1 MSTDLQNDYKEVK
14 SKISA
19 YQTTVENKK
28 SQELQRKE
36 TLGDNFSQKKSSVT
50 KTLDD
55 FTEKTNKSQKEIKN
69 QLDELIDI
77 FSLTTP
83 RSTSSDTVNI
93 LLKYFTEAALATK
106 GRLKDIIVTETVS
119 TLGCAQEQEFEATTL
134 YVRVQSV
141 DIFKKLVE
149 DPADP
154 IANFLYEKE
163 PVDIN
168 TLPFSMN
175 RELYN
180 RLQNIGFSYNQEYTQ
195 NYVGASGQEMFN
207 IEYVTQDG
215 NGTPGDFFKVTLNSR
230 LNNVNRVGDFL
241 VDYYSS
247 INILDFEVL
256 YANIMN
262 ILTGMIDFS
271 LNIPKDQLEVNGY
284 LQKILQRI
292 MGLCFDER
300 KEIDVAGTS
309 KLSDLDFIDDTFYEL
324 SPQDLRSLND
334 EIDNIVKGVTEFQDC
349 GNVRFPINVD
359 STSLMIQK
367 VRNAKNDTEAA
378 ALVQSSLDE
387 LSKDPNWL
395 LNYPS
400 GLQINLSVKFDY
412 LRQLPKAIM
421 SSIISPKVLLGLMVM
436 IKALKSEIADL
447 VEDAK
452 TFLLAFKNYIT
463 QIMSKI
469 TAIFV
474 EEIFKLIKK
483 NIKLLVESLVFEIAT
498 EAKDKRLKM
507 IASITFVLYQLASI
521 AIDFRRCKSVVD
533 ELLKL
538 LSLALKNSGL
548 QIPNFVLFGAQF
560 LNGVS
565 DTRAFA
571 NVIENLQKS
580 GLPTGD
586 LPDGSPNQINRAF
599 FNMIKGQNAEQAENG
614 KSEIFIPPLTV
625 ITASGPGYTKPVKA
639 SGKSY

>member
-28 SQELQRKE
+28 AQDLQRRE
-36 TLGDNFSQKKSSVT
+36 TAGDNFSQKKSSVT

-93 LLKYFTEAALATK
+93 LLKYFTEAAIATK

-119 TLGCAQEQEFEATTL
+119 TLGCAQEQEFEATTV

-195 NYVGASGQEMFN
+195 NYIGASGQELFN

-215 NGTPGDFFKVTLNSR
+215 NGTPGDFFKVTLNNR
-230 LNNVNRVGDFL
+230 LNNSNRVGDFL

-247 INILDFEVL
+247 INVLDFEVL

-349 GNVRFPINVD
+349 GNVRFPINVE

-395 LNYPS
+395 INYPS

-412 LRQLPKAIM
+412 LKQLPKAIM
-421 SSIISPKVLLGLMVM
+421 STIISPKVLLGLMVM

-474 EEIFKLIKK
+474 EELFKLIKK

-498 EAKDKRLKM
+498 EAKDKRIKM

-521 AIDFRRCKSVVD
+521 AIDYRRCKSVVD

-586 LPDGSPNQINRAF
+586 LPDGSPNQINQAF

-614 KSEIFIPPLTV
+614 KTEIYIPPLTV
-625 ITASGPGYTKPVKA
+625 LTAAGPGFTKPVKA

>member
-1 MSTDLQNDYKEVK
+1 MSTDLQNDYKQVK

-28 SQELQRKE
+28 SQDLQKRE
-36 TLGDNFSQKKSSVT
+36 SSGDNFSPKKSSVS

-55 FTEKTNKSQKEIKN
+55 FTEKTNKSQKEVKN

-93 LLKYFTEAALATK
+93 LLKYFTEAAIATK
-106 GRLKDIIVTETVS
+106 GKLKDIIITETVS
-119 TLGCAQEQEFEATTL
+119 TLGCAQEQEFEPTSL

-154 IANFLYEKE
+154 IAN
-163 PVDIN
+163 I
-168 TLPFSMN
+168 
-175 RELYN
+175 
-180 RLQNIGFSYNQEYTQ
+180 
-195 NYVGASGQEMFN
+195 GASGQELFN

-262 ILTGMIDFS
+262 LLTGMVDFS

-284 LQKILQRI
+284 LQKILQRM

-334 EIDNIVKGVTEFQDC
+334 EIDNIVKGITEFEDC
-349 GNVRFPINVD
+349 GNVRFPVNVE

-367 VRNAKNDTEAA
+367 VRNAKNDTEAST
-378 ALVQSSLDE
+378 LVQSSLDE

-395 LNYPS
+395 LTYPS
-400 GLQINLSVKFDY
+400 GLQINLAVKFDY
-412 LRQLPKAIM
+412 LRQLPRAM
-421 SSIISPKVLLGLMVM
+421 VGSIISPKVLLGLMVM

-452 TFLLAFKNYIT
+452 TFLLAFKNYII

-474 EEIFKLIKK
+474 EELFKLIKK

-538 LSLALKNSGL
+538 LSLALKNVGL
-548 QIPNFVLFGAQF
+548 GIPNFVLFGAQF
-560 LNGVS
+560 LNGIS

-586 LPDGSPNQINRAF
+586 LPDGSPNQINQAF

-614 KSEIFIPPLTV
+614 KTEIFIPPLTV
-625 ITASGPGYTKPVKA
+625 ITAAGPGYSKPVKA

>member
-1 MSTDLQNDYKEVK
+1 MSTDLQNDYKGIK

-28 SQELQRKE
+28 SRDLQKRE
-36 TLGDNFSQKKSSVT
+36 SSADNFSPKKSSVS

-55 FTEKTNKSQKEIKN
+55 FTDKTKKSQKEVKN

-93 LLKYFTEAALATK
+93 LLKYFTEAAIATK
-106 GRLKDIIVTETVS
+106 GKLKDIIITETVS
-119 TLGCAQEQEFEATTL
+119 TLGCAQEQEFEPTSL

-180 RLQNIGFSYNQEYTQ
+180 RLQNIGFSYNQEFNQ
-195 NYVGASGQEMFN
+195 NYIGASGQELFN
-207 IEYVTQDG
+207 IEYATQDG
-215 NGTPGDFFKVTLNSR
+215 LGTPGDFFKVTLKPR

-262 ILTGMIDFS
+262 LLTGMVDFS

-284 LQKILQRI
+284 LQKILQRM

-300 KEIDVAGTS
+300 KEIDVAGTA
-309 KLSDLDFIDDTFYEL
+309 KLSDLDFIDDSFYEL
-324 SPQDLRSLND
+324 SPQDLRSIND
-334 EIDNIVKGVTEFQDC
+334 EIDNIVKGITEFEDC
-349 GNVRFPINVD
+349 GNVKFPVNVE

-367 VRNAKNDTEAA
+367 VRDAKNDTEAS

-395 LNYPS
+395 ISYPS

-412 LRQLPKAIM
+412 LRQIPRAML

-436 IKALKSEIADL
+436 IKALKSELADL

-452 TFLLAFKNYIT
+452 TFLLAFKNYIIR
-463 QIMSKI
+463 IMSKI
-469 TAIFV
+469 TAIFI
-474 EEIFKLIKK
+474 EEVFKLIKK
-483 NIKLLVESLVFEIAT
+483 NIKLLVELLVFQIAT
-498 EAKDKRLKM
+498 EAKDKRIKM
-507 IASITFVLYQLASI
+507 IASIVFVFYQLASI

-538 LSLALKNSGL
+538 LGLALKNSGL
-548 QIPNFVLFGAQF
+548 GIPNFVLFGAQF
-560 LNGVS
+560 LSGVS

-571 NVIENLQKS
+571 NVIENLQKA

-586 LPDGSPNQINRAF
+586 LPDGSPNQINQAF
-599 FNMIKGQNAEQAENG
+599 FNMIKGQNDEQAENG
-614 KSEIFIPPLTV
+614 KTEIFIPPLTV
-625 ITASGPGYTKPVKA
+625 ITAVGPGYTKPVKA

>member
-1 MSTDLQNDYKEVK
+1 MV
-14 SKISA
+14 
-19 YQTTVENKK
+19 
-28 SQELQRKE
+28 
-36 TLGDNFSQKKSSVT
+36 
-50 KTLDD
+50 
-55 FTEKTNKSQKEIKN
+55 
-69 QLDELIDI
+69 
-77 FSLTTP
+77 
-83 RSTSSDTVNI
+83 
-93 LLKYFTEAALATK
+93 
-106 GRLKDIIVTETVS
+106 
-119 TLGCAQEQEFEATTL
+119 
-134 YVRVQSV
+134 
-141 DIFKKLVE
+141 
-149 DPADP
+149 
-154 IANFLYEKE
+154 
-163 PVDIN
+163 
-168 TLPFSMN
+168 
-175 RELYN
+175 
-180 RLQNIGFSYNQEYTQ
+180 
-195 NYVGASGQEMFN
+195 
-207 IEYVTQDG
+207 
-215 NGTPGDFFKVTLNSR
+215 
-230 LNNVNRVGDFL
+230 
-241 VDYYSS
+241 
-247 INILDFEVL
+247 
-256 YANIMN
+256 
-262 ILTGMIDFS
+262 DFS
-271 LNIPKDQLEVNGY
+271 LNVPKDQLEVNGY
-284 LQKILQRI
+284 LQKILQRM

-334 EIDNIVKGVTEFQDC
+334 EIDNIVKGVTEFEDC
-349 GNVRFPINVD
+349 GNVRFPVNVE

-367 VRNAKNDTEAA
+367 VRNAKNDTEAST
-378 ALVQSSLDE
+378 LVQSSLDE

-395 LNYPS
+395 LTYPS

-412 LRQLPKAIM
+412 LRQLPRAM
-421 SSIISPKVLLGLMVM
+421 LSSIISPKVLLGMMVM

-452 TFLLAFKNYIT
+452 TFLLAFKNYII

-469 TAIFV
+469 TAIFI
-474 EEIFKLIKK
+474 EELFKLIKK

-538 LSLALKNSGL
+538 LSLALKNIGL
-548 QIPNFVLFGAQF
+548 GIPNFVLFGAQF

-586 LPDGSPNQINRAF
+586 LPDGSPNQINQAF

-614 KSEIFIPPLTV
+614 KTEIFIPPLTV
-625 ITASGPGYTKPVKA
+625 ITAAGPGYSKPVKA

>member
-1 MSTDLQNDYKEVK
+1 MSTDLQNDYKGIK

-28 SQELQRKE
+28 SRDLQKKE
-36 TLGDNFSQKKSSVT
+36 SSADNFSPKKSSVS

-55 FTEKTNKSQKEIKN
+55 FTDKTKKSQKEVKN

-93 LLKYFTEAALATK
+93 LLKYFTEAAIATK
-106 GRLKDIIVTETVS
+106 GKLKDIIITETVS
-119 TLGCAQEQEFEATTL
+119 TLGCAQEQEFEPTSL

-180 RLQNIGFSYNQEYTQ
+180 RLQNIGFSYNQEFNQ
-195 NYVGASGQEMFN
+195 NYIGASGQELFN
-207 IEYVTQDG
+207 IEYATQDG
-215 NGTPGDFFKVTLNSR
+215 LGTPGDFFKVTLKPR

-262 ILTGMIDFS
+262 LLTGMVDFS

-284 LQKILQRI
+284 LQKILQRM

-300 KEIDVAGTS
+300 KEIDVAGTA
-309 KLSDLDFIDDTFYEL
+309 KLSDLDFIDDSFYEL
-324 SPQDLRSLND
+324 SPQDLRSIND
-334 EIDNIVKGVTEFQDC
+334 EIDNIVKGITEFEDC
-349 GNVRFPINVD
+349 GNVKFPVNVE

-367 VRNAKNDTEAA
+367 VRDAKNDTEAS

-395 LNYPS
+395 ISYPS

-412 LRQLPKAIM
+412 LRQIPRAML

-436 IKALKSEIADL
+436 IKALKSELADL

-452 TFLLAFKNYIT
+452 TFLLAFKNYII

-469 TAIFV
+469 TAIFI
-474 EEIFKLIKK
+474 EEVFKLIKK

-498 EAKDKRLKM
+498 EAKDKRIKM
-507 IASITFVLYQLASI
+507 IASIVFVLYQLASI

-538 LSLALKNSGL
+538 LALALKNIGL
-548 QIPNFVLFGAQF
+548 GIPNFVLFGAQF

-571 NVIENLQKS
+571 NVIENLQKA

-586 LPDGSPNQINRAF
+586 LPDGSPNQINQAF

-614 KSEIFIPPLTV
+614 KTEIFIPPLTV
-625 ITASGPGYTKPVKA
+625 ITAVGPGHTKPVKA

>member
-1 MSTDLQNDYKEVK
+1 MSTDLQNDYKQVK

-28 SQELQRKE
+28 SQDLQKRE
-36 TLGDNFSQKKSSVT
+36 SSGDNFSPKKSSVS

-55 FTEKTNKSQKEIKN
+55 FTEKTNKSQKEVKN

-93 LLKYFTEAALATK
+93 LLKYFTEAAIATK
-106 GRLKDIIVTETVS
+106 GKLKDIIITETVS
-119 TLGCAQEQEFEATTL
+119 TLGCAQEQEFEPTSL

-180 RLQNIGFSYNQEYTQ
+180 RLQNIGFSYNQEFNQ
-195 NYVGASGQEMFN
+195 NYIGASGQELFN

-262 ILTGMIDFS
+262 LLTGMVDFS

-284 LQKILQRI
+284 LQKILQRM

-334 EIDNIVKGVTEFQDC
+334 EIDNIVKGITEFEDC
-349 GNVRFPINVD
+349 GNVRFPVNVE

-367 VRNAKNDTEAA
+367 VRNAKNDTEAST
-378 ALVQSSLDE
+378 LVQSSLDE

-395 LNYPS
+395 LTYPS
-400 GLQINLSVKFDY
+400 GLQINLAVKFDY
-412 LRQLPKAIM
+412 LRQLPRAM
-421 SSIISPKVLLGLMVM
+421 VGSIISPKVLLGLMVM

-452 TFLLAFKNYIT
+452 TFLLAFKNYII

-474 EEIFKLIKK
+474 EELFKLIKK

-507 IASITFVLYQLASI
+507 ISSITFVLYQLASI

-538 LSLALKNSGL
+538 LSLALKNVGL
-548 QIPNFVLFGAQF
+548 GIPNFVLFGAQF
-560 LNGVS
+560 LNGIS

-586 LPDGSPNQINRAF
+586 LPDGSPNQINQAF

-614 KSEIFIPPLTV
+614 KTEIFIPPLTV
-625 ITASGPGYTKPVKA
+625 ITAAGPGYSKPVKA

>member
-28 SQELQRKE
+28 AQELQRKE

-349 GNVRFPINVD
+349 GNVRFPINVE

-474 EEIFKLIKK
+474 EEVFKLIKK

-521 AIDFRRCKSVVD
+521 AIDYRRCKSVVD

-538 LSLALKNSGL
+538 LSLALKNIGL
-548 QIPNFVLFGAQF
+548 GIPNFVLFGAQF

-586 LPDGSPNQINRAF
+586 LPDGSPNQINQAF

>member
-28 SQELQRKE
+28 AQDLQRRE
-36 TLGDNFSQKKSSVT
+36 TAGDNFSQKKSSVT

-93 LLKYFTEAALATK
+93 LLKYFTEAAIATK

-119 TLGCAQEQEFEATTL
+119 TLGCAQEQEFEATTV

-195 NYVGASGQEMFN
+195 NYIGASGQELFN

-215 NGTPGDFFKVTLNSR
+215 NGTPGDFFKVTLNNR
-230 LNNVNRVGDFL
+230 LNNTNRVGDFL

-247 INILDFEVL
+247 INVLDFEVL

-349 GNVRFPINVD
+349 GNVRFPINVE

-395 LNYPS
+395 INYPS

-412 LRQLPKAIM
+412 LKQLPKAIM
-421 SSIISPKVLLGLMVM
+421 STIISPKVLLGLMVM

-474 EEIFKLIKK
+474 EELFKLIKK

-498 EAKDKRLKM
+498 EAKDKRIKM

-521 AIDFRRCKSVVD
+521 AIDYRRCKSVVD

-586 LPDGSPNQINRAF
+586 LPDGSPNQINQAF

-614 KSEIFIPPLTV
+614 KTEIYIPPLTV
-625 ITASGPGYTKPVKA
+625 LTAAGPGFTKPVKA

>member
-1 MSTDLQNDYKEVK
+1 MSTDLQNDYKGIK

-28 SQELQRKE
+28 SRDLQKKE
-36 TLGDNFSQKKSSVT
+36 SSADNFSPKKSSVS

-55 FTEKTNKSQKEIKN
+55 FTDKTKKSQKEVKN

-93 LLKYFTEAALATK
+93 LLKYFTEAAIATK
-106 GRLKDIIVTETVS
+106 GKLKDIIITETVS
-119 TLGCAQEQEFEATTL
+119 TLGCAQEQEFEPTSL
-134 YVRVQSV
+134 YIRVQSV

-180 RLQNIGFSYNQEYTQ
+180 RLQNIGFSYNQEFNQ
-195 NYVGASGQEMFN
+195 NYIGASGQELFN
-207 IEYVTQDG
+207 IEYATQDG
-215 NGTPGDFFKVTLNSR
+215 LGTPGDFFKVTLNSR

-262 ILTGMIDFS
+262 LLTGMVDFS

-284 LQKILQRI
+284 LQKILQRM

-300 KEIDVAGTS
+300 KEIDVAGTA
-309 KLSDLDFIDDTFYEL
+309 KLSDLDFIDDSFYEL

-334 EIDNIVKGVTEFQDC
+334 EIDNIVKGITEFEDC
-349 GNVRFPINVD
+349 GNVKFPVNVE

-367 VRNAKNDTEAA
+367 VRNAKNDTEAS

-395 LNYPS
+395 ISYPS
-400 GLQINLSVKFDY
+400 GLQINLAVKFDY
-412 LRQLPKAIM
+412 LRQIPRAML

-436 IKALKSEIADL
+436 IKALKSELADL

-452 TFLLAFKNYIT
+452 TFLLAFKNYII

-469 TAIFV
+469 TAIFI
-474 EEIFKLIKK
+474 EEVFKLIKK

-498 EAKDKRLKM
+498 EAKDKRIKM
-507 IASITFVLYQLASI
+507 ISSIVFVLYQLASI

-538 LSLALKNSGL
+538 LSLALKNIGL
-548 QIPNFVLFGAQF
+548 GIPNFVLFGAQF

-571 NVIENLQKS
+571 NVIENLQKA

-586 LPDGSPNQINRAF
+586 LPDGSPNQINQAF

-614 KSEIFIPPLTV
+614 KTEIFIPPLTV
-625 ITASGPGYTKPVKA
+625 ITAVGPGYTKPVKA

>member
-1 MSTDLQNDYKEVK
+1 MSTDLQNDYKQVK

-28 SQELQRKE
+28 SQDLQRRE
-36 TLGDNFSQKKSSVT
+36 SSGDNFSPKKSSVS

-55 FTEKTNKSQKEIKN
+55 FTEKTNKSQKEVKN

-93 LLKYFTEAALATK
+93 LLKYFTEAAIATK
-106 GRLKDIIVTETVS
+106 GKLKDIIITETVS
-119 TLGCAQEQEFEATTL
+119 TLGCAQEQEFEPTTL

-180 RLQNIGFSYNQEYTQ
+180 RLQNIGFSYNQEFNQ
-195 NYVGASGQEMFN
+195 NYIGASGQELFN
-207 IEYVTQDG
+207 IEYATQDG

-262 ILTGMIDFS
+262 LLTGMVDFS
-271 LNIPKDQLEVNGY
+271 LNVPKDQLEVNGY
-284 LQKILQRI
+284 LQKILQRM

-334 EIDNIVKGVTEFQDC
+334 EIDNIVKGVTEFEDC
-349 GNVRFPINVD
+349 GNVRFPVNVE

-367 VRNAKNDTEAA
+367 VRNAKNDTEAST
-378 ALVQSSLDE
+378 LVQSSLDE

-395 LNYPS
+395 LSYPS

-412 LRQLPKAIM
+412 LRQLPRAM
-421 SSIISPKVLLGLMVM
+421 LSSIISPKVLLGMMVM

-452 TFLLAFKNYIT
+452 TFLLAFKNYII

-469 TAIFV
+469 TAIFI
-474 EEIFKLIKK
+474 EELFKLIKK

-538 LSLALKNSGL
+538 LSLALKNIGL
-548 QIPNFVLFGAQF
+548 GIPNFVLFGAQF

-586 LPDGSPNQINRAF
+586 LPDGSPNQINQAF

-614 KSEIFIPPLTV
+614 KTEIFIPPLTV
-625 ITASGPGYTKPVKA
+625 ITAAGPGYSKPVKA

>member
-1 MSTDLQNDYKEVK
+1 MSTDLQNDYSEVK

-19 YQTTVENKK
+19 YKTTVENKK
-28 SQELQRKE
+28 NLDLQNRE
-36 TLGDNFSQKKSSVT
+36 SSEDNFSRKKSSVS

-55 FTEKTNKSQKEIKN
+55 FTENTNKSQKEVKN

-77 FSLTTP
+77 FSLLTP
-83 RSTSSDTVNI
+83 KEGSSSTVNT
-93 LLKYFTEAALATK
+93 LVKYFTEAALATK
-106 GRLKDIIVTETVS
+106 GRLKDIVISETVS
-119 TLGCAQEQEFEATTL
+119 TLGCAQEQQFEATTV

-149 DPADP
+149 SPDDP

-163 PVDIN
+163 SVNVN

-175 RELYN
+175 RELYG
-180 RLQNIGFSYNQEYTQ
+180 RLQNVGQSFNQQYSQ
-195 NYVGASGQEMFN
+195 NYIGASGQEMFN
-207 IEYVTQDG
+207 IEYVNQDG
-215 NGTPGDFFKVTLNSR
+215 AGTPGDFYKVTLNSR
-230 LNNVNRVGDFL
+230 LNDVNRVGDFL

-247 INILDFEVL
+247 INIVDFEVL

-262 ILTGMIDFS
+262 LLTGMIDFS
-271 LNIPKDQLEVNGY
+271 LNVPKDQLEVNGY

-300 KEIDVAGTS
+300 REIDVAGTS
-309 KLSDLDFIDDTFYEL
+309 KLSDLDFIDESFYEL

-334 EIDNIVKGVTEFQDC
+334 EIDNIVKGVVEFQDC

-359 STSLMIQK
+359 ATSLMIQK
-367 VRNAKNDTEAA
+367 VRDAANDTEKAS
-378 ALVQSSLDE
+378 LVESSLDE

-395 LNYPS
+395 LTYPS
-400 GLQINLSVKFDY
+400 GLQINLAVKFDY
-412 LRQLPKAIM
+412 LKKLPMAIM

-452 TFLLAFKNYIT
+452 TFLLAFKNYII

-469 TAIFV
+469 TSIFV
-474 EEIFKLIKK
+474 EELFKLIKK

-498 EAKDKRLKM
+498 EAKDKRLRM

-521 AIDFRRCKSVVD
+521 VVDYRRCKSVVD

-538 LSLALKNSGL
+538 LSLALKNINIE
-548 QIPNFVLFGAQF
+548 IPSFILFGAQF
-560 LNGVS
+560 LSGVS

-571 NVIENLQKS
+571 NVIENLQKI

-586 LPDGSPNQINRAF
+586 LPDGSPNQMNQALFKLIQ
-599 FNMIKGQNAEQAENG
+599 GQNKEQAENG
-614 KSEIFIPPLTV
+614 QSQTMIPPLTV
-625 ITASGPGYTKPVKA
+625 ITPSGVGKTKPVRA
-639 SGKSY
+639 YGKSF

>member
-28 SQELQRKE
+28 AQDLQRRE
-36 TLGDNFSQKKSSVT
+36 TAGDNFSQKKSSVT

-93 LLKYFTEAALATK
+93 LLKYFTEAAIATK

-119 TLGCAQEQEFEATTL
+119 TLGCAQEQEFEATTV

-195 NYVGASGQEMFN
+195 NYIGASGQELFN

-215 NGTPGDFFKVTLNSR
+215 NGTPGDFFKVTLNNR
-230 LNNVNRVGDFL
+230 LNNSNRVGDFL

-247 INILDFEVL
+247 INVLDFEVL

-349 GNVRFPINVD
+349 GNVRFPINVE

-395 LNYPS
+395 INYPS

-412 LRQLPKAIM
+412 LKQLPKAMM
-421 SSIISPKVLLGLMVM
+421 STIISPKVLLGLMVM

-474 EEIFKLIKK
+474 EELFKLIKK

-498 EAKDKRLKM
+498 EAKDKRIKM
-507 IASITFVLYQLASI
+507 ISSITFVLYQLASI
-521 AIDFRRCKSVVD
+521 AIDYRRCKSVVD

-586 LPDGSPNQINRAF
+586 LPDGSPNQINQAF

-614 KSEIFIPPLTV
+614 KTEIYIPPLTV
-625 ITASGPGYTKPVKA
+625 LTAAGPGFTKPVKA

>member
-1 MSTDLQNDYKEVK
+1 MSTDLQNDYKQVK

-28 SQELQRKE
+28 SQDLQKRE
-36 TLGDNFSQKKSSVT
+36 SSGDNFSPKKSSVS

-55 FTEKTNKSQKEIKN
+55 FTEKTNKSQKEVKN

-93 LLKYFTEAALATK
+93 LLKYFTEAAIATK
-106 GRLKDIIVTETVS
+106 GKLKDIIITETVS
-119 TLGCAQEQEFEATTL
+119 TLGCAQEQEFEPTSL

-180 RLQNIGFSYNQEYTQ
+180 RLQNIGFSYNQEFNQ
-195 NYVGASGQEMFN
+195 NYIGASGQELFN

-262 ILTGMIDFS
+262 LLTGMVDFS

-284 LQKILQRI
+284 LQKILQRM

-334 EIDNIVKGVTEFQDC
+334 EIDNIVKGITEFEDC
-349 GNVRFPINVD
+349 GNVRFPVNVE

-367 VRNAKNDTEAA
+367 VRNAKNDTEAST
-378 ALVQSSLDE
+378 LVQSSLDE

-395 LNYPS
+395 LTYPS
-400 GLQINLSVKFDY
+400 GLQINLAVKFDY
-412 LRQLPKAIM
+412 LRQLPRAM
-421 SSIISPKVLLGLMVM
+421 VGSIISPKVLLGLMVM

-452 TFLLAFKNYIT
+452 TFLLAFKNYII

-474 EEIFKLIKK
+474 EELFKLIKK

-538 LSLALKNSGL
+538 LSLALKNVGL
-548 QIPNFVLFGAQF
+548 GIPNFVLFGAQF
-560 LNGVS
+560 LNGIS

-586 LPDGSPNQINRAF
+586 LPDGSPNQINQAF

-614 KSEIFIPPLTV
+614 KTEIFIPPLTV
-625 ITASGPGYTKPVKA
+625 ITAAGPGYSKPVKA

>member
-1 MSTDLQNDYKEVK
+1 MSTDLQNDYKGIK

-28 SQELQRKE
+28 SRDLQKRE
-36 TLGDNFSQKKSSVT
+36 SSADNFSPKKSSVS

-55 FTEKTNKSQKEIKN
+55 FTDKTKKSQKEVKN

-93 LLKYFTEAALATK
+93 LLKYFTEAAIATK
-106 GRLKDIIVTETVS
+106 GKLKDIIITETVS
-119 TLGCAQEQEFEATTL
+119 TLGCAQEQEFEPTSL

-180 RLQNIGFSYNQEYTQ
+180 RLQNIGFSYNQEFNQ
-195 NYVGASGQEMFN
+195 NYIGASGQELFN
-207 IEYVTQDG
+207 IEYATQDG
-215 NGTPGDFFKVTLNSR
+215 LGTPGDFFKVTLNSR

-262 ILTGMIDFS
+262 LLTGMVDFS

-284 LQKILQRI
+284 LQKILQRM

-300 KEIDVAGTS
+300 KEIDVAGTA
-309 KLSDLDFIDDTFYEL
+309 KLSDLDFIDDSFYEL

-334 EIDNIVKGVTEFQDC
+334 EIDNIVKGITEFEDC
-349 GNVRFPINVD
+349 GNVKFPVNVE

-367 VRNAKNDTEAA
+367 VRNAKNDTEAS

-395 LNYPS
+395 ISYPS
-400 GLQINLSVKFDY
+400 GLQINLAVKFDY
-412 LRQLPKAIM
+412 LRQIPRAML

-436 IKALKSEIADL
+436 IKALKSELADL

-452 TFLLAFKNYIT
+452 TFLLAFKNYII

-469 TAIFV
+469 TAIFI
-474 EEIFKLIKK
+474 EEVFKLIKK

-498 EAKDKRLKM
+498 EAKDKRIKM
-507 IASITFVLYQLASI
+507 IASIVFVLYQLASI

-538 LSLALKNSGL
+538 LSLALKNIGL
-548 QIPNFVLFGAQF
+548 GIPNFVLFGAQF

-571 NVIENLQKS
+571 NVIENLQKA

-586 LPDGSPNQINRAF
+586 LPDGSPNQINQAF
-599 FNMIKGQNAEQAENG
+599 YNMIKGQNAEQAENG
-614 KSEIFIPPLTV
+614 KTEIFIPPLTV
-625 ITASGPGYTKPVKA
+625 ITAVGPGYTKPVKA

>member
-28 SQELQRKE
+28 AQELQRKE
-36 TLGDNFSQKKSSVT
+36 TLGDNFSQKKSSVS

-93 LLKYFTEAALATK
+93 LLKYFTEAAIATK

-119 TLGCAQEQEFEATTL
+119 TLGCAQEQEFEATTI

-141 DIFKKLVE
+141 DIFKNLVE

-163 PVDIN
+163 PIDIN

-180 RLQNIGFSYNQEYTQ
+180 RLQNIGFSYNQQYTQ
-195 NYVGASGQEMFN
+195 NYIGASGQEMFN

-230 LNNVNRVGDFL
+230 LNSANRVGDFL

-349 GNVRFPINVD
+349 GNVRFPINVE

-395 LNYPS
+395 INYPS

-412 LRQLPKAIM
+412 LKQLPRAMM

-474 EEIFKLIKK
+474 EEVFKLIKK

-521 AIDFRRCKSVVD
+521 AIDYRRCKSVVD

-538 LSLALKNSGL
+538 LSLALKNIGL
-548 QIPNFVLFGAQF
+548 GIPNFVLFGAQF

-586 LPDGSPNQINRAF
+586 LPDGSPNQINQAF
-599 FNMIKGQNAEQAENG
+599 FNMIKGQNSEQAENG
-614 KSEIFIPPLTV
+614 KTEIYIPPLTV
-625 ITASGPGYTKPVKA
+625 LTASGPGYTKPVKA
-639 SGKSY
+639 TGKSY

>member
-69 QLDELIDI
+69 KLDELIDI